1 MIVALIPARSGS
13 KRVKNKNI
21 RPLGGYPL
29 MAWSIACAHIL
40 GLHPVVSTDSHRYTD
55 IARAYSASAI
65 WRERELPLDTDVM
78 QHFRQ
83 IHLPICENK
92 MIVYLRPTTP
102 LRDPAVVQEAI
113 DQFKMNNLASSLR
126 SGYKMSESAYKSAL
140 QHRDEWVAPFGLVP
154 NEYMPV
160 TYQLDGYVDITRNND
175 FQHPMTFITPNV
187 GEIDEEEDF
196 EYIEWRLQKYG
207 SVIYDYLKRNYQNPQ
222 TI

>member
-13 KRVKNKNI
+13 QRVKDKNI

-40 GLHPVVSTDSHRYTD
+40 GLRPMVSTDSHQYAH
-55 IARAYSASAI
+55 IAWDYAANVA
-65 WRERELPLDTDVM
+65 WRERELLLDTDVI
-78 QHFRQ
+78 QHARQ
-83 IHLPICENK
+83 AYPPLCGAG

-102 LRDPAVVQEAI
+102 LRDPAIVQEAL
-113 DQFKMNNLASSLR
+113 DQFKFNNLAFSLR
-126 SGYKMSESAYKSAL
+126 SGYKMSESAYKSAQL
-140 QHRDEWVAPFGLVP
+140 HQNEWIAPFGLVP
-154 NEYMPV
+154 NEYMPT

-196 EYIEWRLQKYG
+196 DYIEWRLQKYG
-207 SVIYDYLKRNYQNPQ
+207 SVIYDYLKHNYPNPP